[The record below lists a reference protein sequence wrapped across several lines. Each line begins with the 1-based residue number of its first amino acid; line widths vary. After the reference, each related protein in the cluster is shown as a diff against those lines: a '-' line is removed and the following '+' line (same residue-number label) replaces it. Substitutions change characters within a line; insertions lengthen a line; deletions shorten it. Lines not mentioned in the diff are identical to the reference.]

1 MGSILLTNHKLQTT
15 IRDMNEG
22 IQTMLINHYL
32 DRYMVMKDFSPT
44 LEKLFAEFEDYLK
57 NIYKDTNESN

>member
-1 MGSILLTNHKLQTT
+1 MQY
-15 IRDMNEG
+15 MNEE
-22 IQTMLINHYL
+22 IQSEYIPSMLINHYL